1 MNRYKRRQRNI
12 FDPKDSNPFKLSRG
26 KIDMFVKCPRC
37 FYLDRRLG
45 FGRPSIPGWSLNS
58 AVDTL
63 LKKEFDLLREKGQ
76 AHELMKKYGVDAIP
90 YQHKDLPIW
99 RDDIYHYEGAKIL
112 HKPTNLEICGI
123 VDDVWINKDEEL
135 IIVDYK
141 ATSTSKEISLEDEY
155 KRGYKRQMEIY
166 QWIFRQLGFKVSP
179 TGYFVFANADKN
191 LPKFDGKLNFEVTLI
206 PYKGDDGWVEPA
218 IMEMKKCLDSDEIPK
233 AGEDCEHCA
242 YRKEI
247 KAYEK

>member
-1 MNRYKRRQRNI
+1 
-12 FDPKDSNPFKLSRG
+12 
-26 KIDMFVKCPRC
+26 MFVKCPRC